1 MPLQYNDDDGD
12 LFDDDGDDEDG
23 GEGLASDQPSPLA
36 RRVASAAR
44 AVATH
49 EPRSMAQAAASRR
62 MRVRPMTPAMASKNP
77 QVVSIILTR
86 ADGKQ
91 LVFIRK

>member
-1 MPLQYNDDDGD
+1 MSLQFDDDDGD
-12 LFDDDGDDEDG
+12 LFDDEQDE
-23 GEGLASDQPSPLA
+23 GEGLASDQPSRPRTIA
-36 RRVASAAR
+36 QAATRATQSMASAAS
-44 AVATH
+44 AV
-49 EPRSMAQAAASRR
+49 ASRR
-62 MRVRPMTPAMASKNP
+62 MRVRPMTPAMIQKNP